1 MFLLKIV
8 NKSFFSPNLI
18 LQNYIAYLLHKIK
31 ILEFIKKETISFYL
45 SWLIVF
51 IYTKACALKNKT
63 NYFISYLYTFFF
75 NQQKLISYIINIDLS
90 LTNTFINVNTI
101 KGSPNS
107 FFSAGMFN
115 FQKKQKIK
123 QPKAIITILKAL
135 LLKFKTYKFKPVAL
149 HFNNLFFKQQS
160 YILKRLKQK
169 VFIKLIMSYNY
180 YPHNGC
186 RLKKKK
192 RIKIRTRTKKL

>member
-8 NKSFFSPNLI
+8 NKSFFSPNFI
-18 LQNYIAYLLHKIK
+18 LQNYITYLLHKTTI
-31 ILEFIKKETISFYL
+31 IEFIKKEVISFYL
-45 SWLIVF
+45 SWLIVSVY
-51 IYTKACALKNKT
+51 IKAQALKNKT

-75 NQQKLISYIINIDLS
+75 NRQKLISYIINIDLS

-101 KGSPNS
+101 KGSPKS

-115 FQKKQKIK
+115 FKKTQKIT

-135 LLKFKTYKFKPVAL
+135 LLKFKIYKIKPVAL

-192 RIKIRTRTKKL
+192 RIKIRTRAKKL

>member
-18 LQNYIAYLLHKIK
+18 LQNYITYLHHKTTI
-31 ILEFIKKETISFYL
+31 IEFIKKEVISFYL
-45 SWLIVF
+45 SWLIVSVY
-51 IYTKACALKNKT
+51 IKAQALKNKT
-63 NYFISYLYTFFF
+63 NYFILYLYTFFF
-75 NQQKLISYIINIDLS
+75 NRQKLISYIININLS

-101 KGSPNS
+101 KGSPKS

-115 FQKKQKIK
+115 FQKTQKIT

-135 LLKFKTYKFKPVAL
+135 LLKFKIYKIKPVAL

-192 RIKIRTRTKKL
+192 RIKIRTRAKKL

>member
-1 MFLLKIV
+1 
-8 NKSFFSPNLI
+8 
-18 LQNYIAYLLHKIK
+18 
-31 ILEFIKKETISFYL
+31 
-45 SWLIVF
+45 
-51 IYTKACALKNKT
+51 
-63 NYFISYLYTFFF
+63 LYTFFF
-75 NQQKLISYIINIDLS
+75 NRQKLISYAININLS

-101 KGSPNS
+101 KGSPKC

-135 LLKFKTYKFKPVAL
+135 LLKFKVYKIKPVAL

-169 VFIKLIMSYNY
+169 VFIKLIMSYNH